1 MKKKFKV
8 SEHGRLRNIGGGWGI
23 CSGIQTCLDSFLAV
37 EELKWATCASS
48 NRIRAN
54 ICFVCDISDRTP
66 MGHSLFLHVLLQYY
80 CSEHVLINVCVVAE
94 TVVIINIGMNPK
106 KMQQLYKCGFVSTL
120 ALFFFFNTT
129 GSWLY
134 QKHKKWS
141 KCQQPS

>member
-1 MKKKFKV
+1 
-8 SEHGRLRNIGGGWGI
+8 
-23 CSGIQTCLDSFLAV
+23 
-37 EELKWATCASS
+37 
-48 NRIRAN
+48 
-54 ICFVCDISDRTP
+54 

-94 TVVIINIGMNPK
+94 TAVIINIGMNPK

>member
-1 MKKKFKV
+1 
-8 SEHGRLRNIGGGWGI
+8 
-23 CSGIQTCLDSFLAV
+23 
-37 EELKWATCASS
+37 
-48 NRIRAN
+48 
-54 ICFVCDISDRTP
+54 

-120 ALFFFFNTT
+120 ALVFFFFNTT